1 MPPDPDEVKMAEQG
15 PRVGYTGW
23 RLWRHLHWLRTQG
36 LARLVEE
43 DELNP
48 VERATKAAAKWR
60 WRFAHRARPP
70 GGTAVFLVGLQRSGT
85 NMLVRGLERSPEFAV
100 YNENHR
106 AAFSRFRLRPDPV
119 IRGLI
124 EQSRHPYVLFKPLCD
139 AHRTADL
146 LDGLGLQRAPRAM
159 WAYRSVDGRARSA
172 VAKFGDVN
180 LRVLRELARG
190 DGRTRWE
197 AQRLSPESLRL
208 IASFD
213 WDRLGALDAAALF
226 WYVRNRLYFELGLA
240 GRRDVLLVSY
250 DAMVAQP
257 EAEMARICDFLGITY
272 DPRLTSHV
280 KPRPA
285 RQAEALQLNPRIR
298 ARCDDLAARLEAVH
312 REALPTPSPGEVG
325 R

>member
-1 MPPDPDEVKMAEQG
+1 MAGLRRDPWL
-15 PRVGYTGW
+15 GYTRW
-23 RLWRHLHWLRTQG
+23 RLRRHLHWLRSQG

-48 VERATKAAAKWR
+48 MDRVAKAAAKWR
-60 WRFAHRARPP
+60 WRLAHRTRTP
-70 GGTAVFLVGLQRSGT
+70 GGMAVFLVGVQRSGT

-106 AAFSRFRLRPDPV
+106 AAFSRFQLRPDPV
-119 IRGLI
+119 IRRLV
-124 EQSRHPYVLFKPLCD
+124 EESRHPYVLFKPLCD
-139 AHRTADL
+139 SHRTPEL
-146 LDGLGLQRAPRAM
+146 LDGLGLRRSPRAL

-180 LRVLRELARG
+180 LRVLRELANG
-190 DGRTRWE
+190 GGRSRWE
-197 AQRLSPESLRL
+197 AQRLSPDSLQL
-208 IASFD
+208 IEGFD
-213 WDRLGALDAAALF
+213 WDRLGPLDAAAVF

-240 GRRDVLLVSY
+240 QRADVLVVSY

-257 EAEMARICDFLGITY
+257 QAEMARICEFLGVAYDGRLIT
-272 DPRLTSHV
+272 HV

-285 RQAEALQLNPRIR
+285 RREEALQLDPRIR
-298 ARCDDLAARLEAVH
+298 DRCEELTARLEAA
-312 REALPTPSPGEVG
+312 RRGTPASVPGEVG